1 MKAFI
6 SGKAYIRRAVAKV
19 WKYNSGKKAKI
30 NQIATEWENCGG
42 TTYET
47 PRGNQKSDLYL
58 ICKFLFSSNFGSN
71 VS

>member
-30 NQIATEWENCGG
+30 NQIATEWENDGG
-42 TTYET
+42 
-47 PRGNQKSDLYL
+47 K
-58 ICKFLFSSNFGSN
+58 
-71 VS
+71 